1 MQWPPFIQQAQTY
14 SKRNPAQWAGFL
26 LIGAALCLYLA
37 TLDNGLQPG
46 ELVGGDLITHQY
58 AQVQAR
64 PSNAPGYPL
73 YTMGGWL
80 WFHGLR
86 TLARTLGN
94 PLPNPIPLLSS
105 YSLLWALL
113 ALWLFYRILCFCT
126 RSPAHPTGNWP
137 LAWLISAFYA
147 VTYFFWYYATTT
159 EQYSSAVA
167 QTLAIVYVYLLWAE
181 EEARGEGQGAGSK
194 EQRAGSRGQGA
205 GSREQTARGREQAAG
220 GREQGIPNASP
231 LAPRHSPL
239 TTRYLLLLAFLCG
252 LSLAHMLT
260 VAFIVPPVVA
270 LVLWQAPGLLRSPR
284 VVLGAVLAAFA
295 PLLSYAYVYWRGAL
309 HPEWW
314 GAGHWTTAQAWFWA
328 FLSTA
333 QGREEL
339 SRGFA
344 PGRTFWGG
352 GFPELMW
359 QELSIPLFILGLLGI
374 ARFGKKLAFL
384 LYSTLIIYLAFCWGY
399 RYGNWFQVILPA
411 YPLILLGV
419 AAIASAWQEGWG
431 KGQGAESREQGAGG
445 RKQGARG
452 KGWGFFAPRNTS
464 RVILYY
470 LPLLLLVIAVVW
482 RVQAS
487 LPAADSHN
495 RSGDTALDHA
505 ALLLAQPLPK
515 GAALFA
521 PVDDALALQ
530 YLIDIWQI
538 SPDRHVISS
547 SAAAQWLAQG
557 QPVFAT
563 WQVAPTLQAELPP
576 TLTFSMQSAGADWI
590 AFQSSDQLF
599 AQTPQVK
606 LNQAITPDIRLV
618 GYEIRPGPSAE
629 PVTKTVQTA
638 MDVTLFWQ
646 IRSSDWPNGLSIS
659 VRPTLHG
666 AMLPNPAGGVIQ
678 QDNARPAHGLLTLA
692 NWPADQPIAD
702 AYRLPLP
709 AHLPN
714 GADGVT
720 VILYRNKGNGFEN
733 VAELHLP
740 LAVEGVKQ

>member
-1 MQWPPFIQQAQTY
+1 MHWPPFIQQAQIH
-14 SKRNPAQWAGFL
+14 SKRNSMQWAGFL

-86 TLARTLGN
+86 TAMRALGN

-126 RSPAHPTGNWP
+126 RSSAHPTGNWP

-181 EEARGEGQGAGSK
+181 EEAEDRR
-194 EQRAGSRGQGA
+194 QRTEDRRQ
-205 GSREQTARGREQAAG
+205 R
-220 GREQGIPNASP
+220 P
-231 LAPRHSPL
+231 LAAR
-239 TTRYLLLLAFLCG
+239 LLFLLAFLCG

-270 LVLWQAPGLLRSPR
+270 LVLWQTPGLFRSPR
-284 VVLGAVLAAFA
+284 LVLGAVLAAFF
-295 PLLSYAYVYWRGAL
+295 PLLSYSYVYWRGAL

-314 GAGHWTTAQAWFWA
+314 GAGHWSTAQEWFWA

-344 PGRTFWGG
+344 PGSAFWSG
-352 GFPELMW
+352 GFPALMW
-359 QELSIPLFILGLLGI
+359 QELSIPLFILGQIGI

-384 LYSTLIIYLAFCWGY
+384 LYSTVVIYLAFCWGY

-411 YPLILLGV
+411 YPLMLLGV
-419 AAIASAWQEGWG
+419 AAIVNAWQEGQVWEQGAEG
-431 KGQGAESREQGAGG
+431 KGQGTGSE
-445 RKQGARG
+445 
-452 KGWGFFAPRNTS
+452 GWGFFKRRNTQ
-464 RVILYY
+464 RVMYY
-470 LPLLLLVIAVVW
+470 LPLLLLVIAVGW

-487 LPAADSHN
+487 LPAANSHN
-495 RSGDTALDHA
+495 RPGDTALDHA

-515 GAALFA
+515 DAALFA
-521 PVDDALALQ
+521 AVDDALALQ

-538 SPDRHVISS
+538 HPDLHVISS
-547 SAAAQWLAQG
+547 SAAAQWLAEG

-563 WQVAPTLQAELPP
+563 WQAAPTLQAELPP

-590 AFQSSDQLF
+590 AFQTSSQSL
-599 AQTPQVK
+599 AQTPQSNLDQV
-606 LNQAITPDIRLV
+606 ITPDIHLV
-618 GYEIRPGPSAE
+618 GYQIRPGPNTE
-629 PVTKTVQTA
+629 PVKKTVQSA

-646 IRSSDWPNGLSIS
+646 IRSADWPNGLSIS

-678 QDNARPAHGLLTLA
+678 QDNPRPAHGLLNLA
-692 NWPADQPIAD
+692 TWPTDQPIAD

-709 AHLPN
+709 AHLPD

-720 VILYRNKGNGFEN
+720 VILYRSQGNGFEN
-733 VAELHLP
+733 VAEIHLP
-740 LAVEGVKQ
+740 LAIEGVKP